1 MESLDS
7 ALPRTEAKQRQ
18 SYKSDDVAPSFPY
31 IKSTLSTRS
40 LHSLPLLF
48 DCSNILLLFPHFP
61 PPSNNFT
68 KLLAQLRRRFFYKV
82 TPPTSP
88 HPQTWTVCPSLGPN
102 SARCC
107 PAITRLRLY
116 QNCSFK
122 CLSPPRYEHHEGGKV
137 PVWFITVPA
146 LPSLAVYIFR
156 DNPFP
161 RRYHNPNSYWLRRK
175 REFILLHD

>member
-1 MESLDS
+1 MCLICRYPGNLWYSSVACVSHMESLDS
-7 ALPRTEAKQRQ
+7 ALPGTEAKQRQ
-18 SYKSDDVAPSFPY
+18 SYKSDDVAPSFLY

-48 DCSNILLLFPHFP
+48 DFSKILLLFPHFP

-122 CLSPPRYEHHEGGKV
+122 CLSPQIWASWRRQGACVVHHCSC
-137 PVWFITVPA
+137 TA
-146 LPSLAVYIFR
+146 
-156 DNPFP
+156 
-161 RRYHNPNSYWLRRK
+161 
-175 REFILLHD
+175 